1 MYLSIMYCN
10 AIIQEAKARG
20 SWVGEQPRLH
30 SLSAAWDAEPP
41 TIPQKL
47 NNERPWGLTVSQHSE

>member
-1 MYLSIMYCN
+1 MNVHARN

-20 SWVGEQPRLH
+20 SWVGDQPRLH
-30 SLSAAWDAEPP
+30 SLRAAWDAKQA

-47 NNERPWGLTVSQHSE
+47 NNEGPWGLTVSQHSE